1 MTTSHL
7 HYTMTAQDYIQS
19 KLSELQL
26 TLNVPKPRSNEELEA
41 AIVKSILSKKFRKY
55 AANDELITHIK
66 NAVHINVENHEP
78 INITF
83 LHGAYKLWR
92 LDEAPEPDWAELFS
106 LMYYTNWMKP
116 ICELYEP
123 GVWFDFFVDDLIIA
137 RIDNLPMQ
145 DILTY
150 LQNYQGVIDFLK
162 PYQPS
167 NLKMTITPV
176 GSRFPSEEAFDASV
190 QNNLAKLTAGLP
202 GGLPVLSESQWA
214 KVDLNT
220 KATDVQLKDPKWREK
235 VYHLHNAYMVSKG
248 ETGYHKGRPDKI
260 IAFTQ
265 PLPSG
270 TALIVG
276 TTKDSIAKFWVGVG
290 ALKPREDSYRQ
301 IILSPKQLSMTKF
314 DWEDVDLGLRGK
326 NFKKIRVL
334 ESK

>member
-1 MTTSHL
+1 
-7 HYTMTAQDYIQS
+7 MTAQDYIQS
-19 KLSELQL
+19 KLSDLQRPL
-26 TLNVPKPRSNEELEA
+26 GLQKPKTSEELETTIIKA
-41 AIVKSILSKKFRKY
+41 LLSKKFRKY
-55 AANDELITHIK
+55 AANDELIAHIK
-66 NAVHINVENHEP
+66 NAVHSNVENHEP

-92 LDEAPEPDWAELFS
+92 LEEAPEPDWAELFS
-106 LMYYTNWMKP
+106 LVYYSNWVKP
-116 ICELYEP
+116 ICELYAP

-150 LQNYQGVIDFLK
+150 LQSYQGIIDFLK
-162 PYQPS
+162 PYQPG

-176 GSRFPSEEAFDASV
+176 GSQFVSEEAFDDSV
-190 QNNLAKLTAGLP
+190 QKNLAKLTAELP
-202 GGLPVLSESQWA
+202 SGLPVLSASQWSM
-214 KVDLNT
+214 VELNT
-220 KATDVQLKDPKWREK
+220 KATDEQLSDPKWREK

-270 TALIVG
+270 TAIIVG

-290 ALKPREDSYRQ
+290 ALKPRNDSFRQ
-301 IILSPKQLSMTKF
+301 IILSPKQLGTTQFK
-314 DWEDVDLGLRGK
+314 WEAIEVGLQGK
-326 NFKKIRVL
+326 NFKQIRVL
-334 ESK
+334 EA